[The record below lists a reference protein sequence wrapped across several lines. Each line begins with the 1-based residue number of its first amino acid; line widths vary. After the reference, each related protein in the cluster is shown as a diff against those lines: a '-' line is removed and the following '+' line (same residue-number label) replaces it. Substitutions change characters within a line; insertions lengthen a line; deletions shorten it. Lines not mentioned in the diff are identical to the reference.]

1 MLSCENL
8 LVVMV
13 RQVGSAPQLRPCLYS
28 LPPVCQ
34 DYLISRSQQSGGTV
48 RECAL
53 LKAARDAPRYR
64 HQIWRP
70 PGRRWLASSIS

>member
-28 LPPVCQ
+28 LPPVCN
-34 DYLISRSQQSGGTV
+34 G
-48 RECAL
+48 
-53 LKAARDAPRYR
+53 
-64 HQIWRP
+64 
-70 PGRRWLASSIS
+70 LA